1 MYALFLALLFIGL
14 APPLAA
20 AQQPAK
26 EPVKLDVRR
35 TLQSPSSV
43 LRLLDPQ
50 LQQLIRLNYEGG
62 NPVSEQRTKGNSA
75 PPALPTTNSGV
86 ISNTLNFPWR
96 YVGYL
101 EVRRSETVSG
111 TCTGTMISAHVVLTA
126 AHCLYDE
133 KQGYLTDVTFIPARN
148 AGLEPLGRYKAKK
161 TVQLNPITGR
171 LNTNFDLA
179 FVVLEDSP
187 FTEAAKERF
196 IPVGIVTDAHF
207 QSGSV
212 PLSIVAA
219 GYPTDKLANVNRGIL
234 TIATTTAY
242 RNPKQPKYRTAD
254 GFSETSNQF
263 EHKALT
269 EEGTSGG
276 PVFVYHP
283 QYNQFALV
291 GVISMRRTF
300 EDGSDWAAAIKIN
313 SITQAAIQKAVRQF
327 EAKP

>member
-1 MYALFLALLFIGL
+1 MYALFLALFFTSLL
-14 APPLAA
+14 PPVAA
-20 AQQPAK
+20 AQQPAVD
-26 EPVKLDVRR
+26 PAKLDVRR

-62 NPVSEQRTKGNSA
+62 SAVAEQPTTANSA
-75 PPALPTTNSGV
+75 PSTPPSSNTGV

-101 EVRRSETVSG
+101 EVRRSETVRG

-133 KQGYLTDVTFIPARN
+133 KNGYLTDVTFIPARN

-161 TVQLNPITGR
+161 TVQLNPINGR

-179 FVVLEDSP
+179 FVILEDSP

-196 IPVGIVTDAHF
+196 VPVGIVTEAHF
-207 QSGSV
+207 EGGSV
-212 PLSIVAA
+212 PLSVIAA
-219 GYPTDKLANVNRGIL
+219 GYPTDKAANVNRGIL
-234 TIATTTAY
+234 TVSTTTAY
-242 RNPKQPKYRTAD
+242 RNPKQPKYLTVD
-254 GFSETSNQF
+254 GYSETSNQF

-300 EDGSDWAAAIKIN
+300 EDGSEWAAAIKIN
-313 SITQAAIQKAVRQF
+313 SITQAAIQKAVRQY
-327 EAKP
+327 EGK